1 MTETSAAAPA
11 ADDHS
16 TDAIVSAH
24 GLTKRFGDEVAV
36 DDLTLSVPAGTIFG
50 FIGPSGSGK
59 TTTVRLLT
67 GVQSPTSGDVSVFGV
82 APSEFTERERGRI
95 GYMPQLSVLFPHLS
109 IMENLKF
116 VASIYGMPWGR
127 RSRLNQALDFVELRQ
142 DRRKR
147 LRHASG
153 GMQRRLALAAA
164 LVNEPQLLFLDEP
177 TTGIDPVLRRKFWD
191 HFESLR
197 AEGRTLFITTQ
208 YVGEAAYCDRI
219 GVLRNGKLLTVD
231 TPEGLRR
238 QAFGGEV
245 IDLIVTD
252 RIDQDLI
259 TDVARLDDVLHAQ
272 RTRVDGRG
280 MRITVEDADPVI
292 PRLQQWL
299 MGRDVHVESIDR
311 YLPPFDDV
319 FVKLVQA
326 EGASELESLSAASG
340 AAEPPVI
347 AHADERDEPAPMS
360 ADDIAVDRD
369 RERTPGADTAAPDT
383 PPPAEPTPPAEPA
396 PHADP
401 ADPVEPAEPAEPVEP
416 TAAAKPAA
424 PEEADTTG
432 ARPQR
437 PTTPPPEDPPG
448 SREDA
453 SATDKDGQR

>member
-1 MTETSAAAPA
+1 MTETSTTAAVAYGTSS
-11 ADDHS
+11 DS
-16 TDAIVSAH
+16 IVEAH

-36 DDLTLSVPAGTIFG
+36 DDLTLAVPAGTIFG

-59 TTTVRLLT
+59 TTTVRLMT
-67 GVQSPTSGDVSVFGV
+67 GVQKPTSGDVSVFGV
-82 APSEFTERERGRI
+82 APAEFTEHERSRI

-109 IMENLKF
+109 IIENLKF

-127 RSRLNQALDFVELRQ
+127 RSRLNQVLDFVELEQ

-164 LVNEPQLLFLDEP
+164 LVNEAQLLFLDEP

-197 AEGRTLFITTQ
+197 DEGRTLFVTTQ

-219 GVLRNGKLLTVD
+219 GVLRNGRLLTVD

-259 TDVARLDDVLHAQ
+259 TAVTQLDDVFHAQ

-280 MRITVEDADPVI
+280 MRITVDDADPVI

-299 MGRDVHVESIDR
+299 VQRDVHVESIDR

-319 FVKLVQA
+319 FVKLVQS
-326 EGASELESLSAASG
+326 EGTSELEGVNAAADDTAG
-340 AAEPPVI
+340 AVI
-347 AHADERDEPAPMS
+347 ARPE
-360 ADDIAVDRD
+360 
-369 RERTPGADTAAPDT
+369 G
-383 PPPAEPTPPAEPA
+383 
-396 PHADP
+396 
-401 ADPVEPAEPAEPVEP
+401 PAEPVLASADDLEERE
-416 TAAAKPAA
+416 TTVRDS
-424 PEEADTTG
+424 EADAAGPTTPPPHDPSEAG
-432 ARPQR
+432 DRDSTVIRPER
-437 PTTPPPEDPPG
+437 PTTPPPEDPADTIDHA
-448 SREDA
+448 STTDEDN
-453 SATDKDGQR
+453 G